1 MPYNPNLPAD
11 HSQIVA
17 AELRDQLNAL
27 KDLIDA
33 KPSMD
38 DVNTDIPLYSA
49 ANVDRIYPVDCGV
62 SDPPTKDEV
71 QAIYDRLNSLITALH
86 R

>member
-1 MPYNPNLPAD
+1 MPYDPTLPVNQSPVGAT
-11 HSQIVA
+11 
-17 AELRDQLNAL
+17 EMRNQLNAL